1 MLLAPKDGGLF
12 LDFERLETS
21 KPLVFERLKYFE
33 RLKMA
38 KFALCKDLDVLRSK
52 LNASKPLFLDTETTC
67 LYKNMTLCQLMQEG
81 WEVPLLYC
89 VANNKPRLQELYSI
103 IKDAH
108 VVCHNYSFD
117 GEVFRNDL
125 NLDSNPFKRFDCTL
139 LLAKLL
145 LFRELEGYSL
155 DNCLRLVNGFDAY
168 RENAIDKKEM
178 QKLFMKLENEAMIE
192 SNYKAL
198 QYASFDVL
206 YMPKFW
212 NYLCEKR
219 KELKSEGIDITYV
232 LELDKKFIDYALF
245 WSQRGLPFDKE
256 ALKSKKLKIEKE
268 LETQLGYLPK
278 DLNVNSPKQVKTYMQ
293 GTLKLFAQSYDE
305 LNLKIAWYDHGSQE
319 SYSIMKSRKLIKSL
333 DFIDRF
339 SSENSRIR
347 GYFQPLTV
355 SGRVMCS
362 GAKDDKS
369 DNIMQIP
376 RDFHSLVGFKSINK
390 EEGLL
395 NEDDKRYLVYAD
407 YAQLELRCLC
417 CVTGDETLDRLFRE
431 GKDLHKYAATKIY
444 QIDESKVTSEQRTMA
459 KFSNF
464 SLSYGSSSKN
474 FQQILYKMGDRKP
487 PNEAECARIV
497 KAWKSAYPRVKE
509 WQDKT
514 KDAFFKGYDEYQ
526 TPNGRPY
533 KAKMYTDLLAIQ
545 VQGLGAEVSKLAL
558 HYLFKNWHKD
568 FQNDETIAPLDF
580 HLLNFIHDSMIIE
593 AKGLSMAKKVSKALA
608 DSMVKSWHAS
618 IANLKINDLPMPT
631 DASVIE
637 NWDENEA
644 VFVYTNEGFPLGE
657 GVRKAKTGRKDG

>member
-1 MLLAPKDGGLF
+1 
-12 LDFERLETS
+12 
-21 KPLVFERLKYFE
+21 
-33 RLKMA
+33 MA
-38 KFALCKDLDVLRSK
+38 KFALCKDLDILKAK
-52 LNASKPLFLDTETTC
+52 LDISKPLFLDTETTS

-81 WEVPLLYC
+81 WQIPLLYC
-89 VANNKPRLQELYSI
+89 VANNKPRLQKLYEI

-108 VVCHNYSFD
+108 IVCHNYSFD
-117 GEVFRNDL
+117 GEVFRHDL
-125 NLDSNPFKRFDCTL
+125 NLNSNPFKHFDCTL
-139 LLAKLL
+139 LLSKLL

-178 QKLFMKLENEAMIE
+178 QKLFMKLSDESMIE
-192 SNYKAL
+192 TNYKAL
-198 QYASFDVL
+198 IYASLDVL

-219 KELKSEGIDITYV
+219 TELEKEGIDISYV
-232 LELDKKFIDYALF
+232 LELDKKFMDYALF

-256 ALKSKKLKIEKE
+256 AMRAKKVEIESE
-268 LETQLGYLPK
+268 LQKQLGYLPK
-278 DLNVNSPKQVKTYMQ
+278 DLNVNSPKQVKDYMQ
-293 GTLKLFAQSYDE
+293 GDLKLFAQSYDE
-305 LNLKIAWYDHGSQE
+305 LNLKIAWFDYSSQE
-319 SYSIMKSRKLIKSL
+319 SYAIMKSRKLIKAL
-333 DFIDRF
+333 DFIGRF

-376 RDFHSLVGFKSINK
+376 RNFHSLVGFASINK
-390 EEGLL
+390 EEGRVDD
-395 NEDDKRYLVYAD
+395 EDKRLLVYAD

-417 CVTGDETLDRLFRE
+417 CLVGDETLDKLFRE

-444 QIDESKVTSEQRTMA
+444 QVEESEIDADMRTIA

-487 PNEAECARIV
+487 PNEAECTRIV
-497 KAWKSAYPRVKE
+497 KMWKTAYPRIRE

-514 KDAFFKGYDEYQ
+514 KDAFFKGFNEFQ

-533 KAKMYTDLLAIQ
+533 RAKMYTDLLAIQ
-545 VQGLGAEVSKLAL
+545 NQGLGAECSKLAL
-558 HYLFKNWHKD
+558 HYLFKNYHKD
-568 FQNDETIAPLDF
+568 FQSSETIEPLDF

-593 AKGLSMAKKVSKALA
+593 VTGLSMGKKVAKALA
-608 DSMVKSWHAS
+608 DSMVKGWHAS
-618 IANLKINDLPMPT
+618 IANLKISDLPMPT
-631 DASVIE
+631 DASVME
-637 NWDENEA
+637 SWDENKA
-644 VFVYTNEGFPLGE
+644 LYVYTNEGFAPSKE
-657 GVRKAKTGRKDG
+657 VK